1 MYGFVSGAIMIGS
14 LVASLFFYRFW
25 RRTLDRLFV
34 WFAAAFLILG
44 IERLVLAVTHAS
56 EVSTPAI
63 YILRLIAFALII
75 GAIVDKNRSRY
86 PT

>member
-1 MYGFVSGAIMIGS
+1 MYGFLSGAIMIGS

-34 WFAAAFLILG
+34 WFAVAFLIMG
-44 IERLVLAVTHAS
+44 IERLVLAITHAN
-56 EVSTPAI
+56 EVSAPAI

-75 GAIVDKNRSRY
+75 GAIIDKNRSRY
-86 PT
+86 PA

>member
-1 MYGFVSGAIMIGS
+1 MYAFISGAIMIGS

-34 WFAAAFLILG
+34 WFAAAFSILG
-44 IERLVLAVTHAS
+44 VERLVLAVTHAN

-63 YILRLIAFALII
+63 YILRLVAFALII
-75 GAIVDKNRSRY
+75 GAIVDKNR
-86 PT
+86 